1 MTKIGKIKAAVV
13 QRVGNKSNED
23 GVAFSD
29 DLCQM
34 DGVEEPFLKLING
47 SFKFDDWKQFYY
59 IDDLELNPTYRFV
72 SKIFGDE
79 TCIVQQANNLARHL
93 YEQSIHPN
101 IKIGEF
107 YVVLLDGCEVD
118 GEPTQAIGLFK
129 SEVRETVLTVK
140 MEHNRLVLS
149 SANGMNLKKLEK
161 GCIVF
166 NVDKENGYK
175 VAVVDNTGSNTD
187 AHYWVDN
194 FLHVRNCNDDYHETE
209 RLMEMCTGFV
219 SQLKEQSVVEGAVAA
234 KKTAEAFSTGEPI
247 QVADL
252 ADIICQNEEQKQ
264 AFEAYRQSF
273 EKEYGDFSEEV
284 NVVKNAASRKPVTR
298 MNTLKLGADFEVK
311 VLNPEAKIEGGV
323 DKKSGKKYYTLYYE
337 G

>member
-1 MTKIGKIKAAVV
+1 MTKIGNIKAAVV

-107 YVVLLDGCEVD
+107 YVVLLDNCEID
-118 GEPTQAIGLFK
+118 GEPMQAIGLFK

-140 MEHNRLVLS
+140 MKKNRLVLS
-149 SANGMNLKKLEK
+149 SEIGMSLKKLEK

-166 NVDKENGYK
+166 NVDRENGYK
-175 VAVVDNTGSNTD
+175 VAVVDNTKSNTD
-187 AHYWVDN
+187 AHYWMDN

-219 SQLKEQSVVEGAVAA
+219 AQLKEQSVAESAIAA
-234 KKTAEAFSTGEPI
+234 QKTAEAFLMGETI
-247 QVADL
+247 QIDDL
-252 ADIICQNEEQKQ
+252 GDMICQNEEQKQ
-264 AFEAYRQSF
+264 AFKIYRQSF
-273 EKEYGDFSEEV
+273 EQKFGNFSEKV
-284 NVVKNAASRKPVTR
+284 NVVKKATNNKPLKR
-298 MNTLKLGADFEVK
+298 MSTMKLGSDFEVK

-323 DKKSGKKYYTLYYE
+323 DKKSGKKYYTLYYK

>member
-1 MTKIGKIKAAVV
+1 MTKIGSIKAAVV
-13 QRVGNKSNED
+13 QRVGNKSNDE
-23 GVAFSD
+23 GVSFSD
-29 DLCQM
+29 SLCQM
-34 DGVEEPFLKLING
+34 DSVEEPFLKLIN
-47 SFKFDDWKQFYY
+47 SAFKFNDWKQFYY
-59 IDDLELNPTYRFV
+59 IDDLELNPAYRFV
-72 SKIFGDE
+72 TKIFDDE

-107 YVVLLDGCEVD
+107 YVVLLDNCEVD
-118 GEPTQAIGLFK
+118 GEQTQAIGLFK

-140 MEHNRLVLS
+140 MEKNRLVLS
-149 SANGMNLKKLEK
+149 SEIGMSLKKLEK

-166 NVDKENGYK
+166 NIDRENGYK

-219 SQLKEQSVVEGAVAA
+219 AQLKEQSVVESAVAA

-247 QVADL
+247 QLVDL
-252 ADIICQNEEQKQ
+252 ADMICRNEEQKQ
-264 AFEAYRQSF
+264 AFQTYRQSF
-273 EKEYGDFSEEV
+273 EQEYGDFQDEV
-284 NVVKNAASRKPVTR
+284 NVVKKATNNKAVKR
-298 MNTLKLGADFEVK
+298 MNTLKLGGDFEVK
-311 VLNPEAKIEGGV
+311 VLNPEAKIEEGV
-323 DKKSGKKYYTLYYE
+323 DKQSGKKYYMLYYE

>member
-1 MTKIGKIKAAVV
+1 MTKIGNIKAAVV
-13 QRVGNKSNED
+13 QRVGNKSNDD
-23 GVAFSD
+23 GVSFSD
-29 DLCQM
+29 SLCQM
-34 DGVEEPFLKLING
+34 DSVEEPFLQLIKN
-47 SFKFDDWKQFYY
+47 SFKFDDWRQFYY

-72 SKIFGDE
+72 TKIFNDE
-79 TCIVQQANNLARHL
+79 SCMVQQANNLARHL

-107 YVVLLDGCEVD
+107 YVVLLDNCEID

-129 SEVRETVLTVK
+129 SEVMETVLTVK
-140 MEHNRLVLS
+140 MEKNRLVLS
-149 SANGMNLKKLEK
+149 SEIGMSLKKLEK
-161 GCIVF
+161 GCLVF
-166 NVDKENGYK
+166 NVDKEDGYK

-219 SQLKEQSVVEGAVAA
+219 AHLKEQSVVESAVAA
-234 KKTAEAFSTGEPI
+234 KKTAAAFATDEAI
-247 QVADL
+247 QVEDL
-252 ADIICQNEEQKQ
+252 ADLICRTDEQKQ
-264 AFEAYRQSF
+264 AFEAYRQSYEEEF
-273 EKEYGDFSEEV
+273 GDFAEEV
-284 NVVKNAASRKPVTR
+284 HVVKKATNNKPVKR
-298 MNTLKLGADFEVK
+298 MNTLKLGSDFEVK
-311 VLNPEAKIEGGV
+311 VLNPEAKIEDGF

>member
-1 MTKIGKIKAAVV
+1 MTKIGNIKAAVV

-23 GVAFSD
+23 GVSFSD
-29 DLCQM
+29 DVCQM
-34 DGVEEPFLKLING
+34 DGVEEPFLKLINA

-72 SKIFGDE
+72 TKIFDDE
-79 TCIVQQANNLARHL
+79 SCIVQQANNLARHL

-107 YVVLLDGCEVD
+107 YVVLLDNCEVD
-118 GEPTQAIGLFK
+118 DEPAQAIGLFK
-129 SEVRETVLTVK
+129 SEVREAVLTVK
-140 MEHNRLVLS
+140 MEKNRLVLS
-149 SANGMNLKKLEK
+149 SETGMSLKKLEK

-166 NVDKENGYK
+166 NVDKDNGYK

-219 SQLKEQSVVEGAVAA
+219 QLLKEESEVDSAFTA
-234 KKTAEAFSTGEPI
+234 KKTSEILKTNETL
-247 QVADL
+247 QMDDL
-252 ADIICQNEEQKQ
+252 ADMICQNEEQKQ
-264 AFEAYRQSF
+264 AFESYRQSY
-273 EKEYGDFSEEV
+273 EEEYGDFAEEI
-284 NVVKNAASRKPVTR
+284 NVVKKAISRKPVSR
-298 MNTLKLGADFEVK
+298 MNVLKLGNDFEVK
-311 VLNPEAKIEGGV
+311 VLNPDAEIE
-323 DKKSGKKYYTLYYE
+323 SGKDEVRGKRYYTLYY
-337 G
+337 